1 MDDIFT
7 EAMNTSDTGQAY
19 RDLATKRSEDS
30 TAEERHHAWQAFAA
44 TVKNDYSD
52 RLAQVATDESSRQ
65 ALTALAVYVDRNAA
79 LDSGAI
85 PEFADQDGAQE
96 ALKRGEEPEVNPAYT
111 QALFEATNAHATLTT
126 CMPHWPVVF

>member
-111 QALFEATNAHATLTT
+111 QALSEATNAHATLTT